1 MSRNLAERLAKIEPG
16 ALLVGVDLAEKKNIA
31 VVINQQGRQL
41 NRFSFD
47 HSQEGYDYLRQRL
60 SNAQHREQAPAILVG
75 MEPTGHY
82 WKVLARYLEQE
93 KIPYYLVNAY
103 TVKKRREGDQLD
115 RAKDD
120 RRDAFTIADLVRTG
134 KFTET
139 KLLHEEYAELRQY
152 GRQYHRLQK
161 GLSRQRSVLRAAVG
175 QTFPELRQV
184 FKAFTGKTVRAMLK
198 NHAAA
203 IRVRQ
208 MSEEAFVAAVC
219 DDYQGVRPN
228 ISKLRRAYQLAQDS
242 LGLEEVTALQMTIR
256 HCLESLAHKEKQLEE
271 TVEALTTTFLCRP
284 EAPHLLSLG
293 MGQVTTA
300 LILAE
305 IGDPSHFRNAGQL
318 VKLAGIQPT
327 PNHSGRHQRS
337 ATPMSGKG
345 NAYLRTSLYFSCLRL
360 SQHDPAFVALYRRY
374 RHRQQNALT
383 KMQAIGA
390 LMNKLL
396 HVIWVL
402 MKQRTFYNPAH
413 MYSG

>member
-1 MSRNLAERLAKIEPG
+1 MSRNLAKRLAKIEPG
-16 ALLVGVDLAEKKNIA
+16 ALLVGVDLAEMKNIA
-31 VVINQQGRQL
+31 VVINQQGQQL
-41 NRFSFD
+41 SRFSFD

-60 SNAQHREQAPAILVG
+60 NKVQRREEAPAILVG

-82 WKVLARYLEQE
+82 WKVLAGYLELEQ
-93 KIPYYLVNAY
+93 IPYRLVNAY

-139 KLLHEEYAELRQY
+139 QLLHKDYAELRQSS
-152 GRQYHRLQK
+152 RQYNRLKK
-161 GLSRQRSVLRAAVG
+161 GFSRQRSVLRAAVG

-184 FKAFTGKTVRAMLK
+184 FKTFTGKTVRAMLK

-203 IRVRQ
+203 IHVRQ

-219 DDYQGVRPN
+219 DDYQGTRPS
-228 ISKLRRAYQLAQDS
+228 ISKLRRAYQLAQS
-242 LGLEEVTALQMTIR
+242 SVGLEEVTALQMTVR
-256 HCLESLAHKEKQLEE
+256 HCLESLAQKEKQLEE
-271 TVEALTTTFLCRP
+271 TVNTLVTVFLRRP
-284 EAPHLLSLG
+284 EAPYLLSLG

-360 SQHDPAFVALYRRY
+360 SQHDPAFAALHHCYC
-374 RHRQQNALT
+374 HRQGNALT

-396 HVIWVL
+396 HVIWAL

-413 MYSG
+413 LYSG